1 MSKILRF
8 PGPPDAGMTYAVERD
23 FSQWC
28 VVHRR
33 RGKFVKRTF
42 CSDQAAAEV
51 LADCLRSPEVA
62 VPDGELQAAS
72 YDDDGGAG

>member
-8 PGPPDAGMTYAVERD
+8 PGPPNAGMTYAVERD

-42 CSDQAAAEV
+42 CEGQAAAEA
-51 LADCLRSPEVA
+51 LADTLRLPEVA
-62 VPDGELQAAS
+62 VPDSVLHAAS
-72 YDDDGGAG
+72 YDDDGGAA